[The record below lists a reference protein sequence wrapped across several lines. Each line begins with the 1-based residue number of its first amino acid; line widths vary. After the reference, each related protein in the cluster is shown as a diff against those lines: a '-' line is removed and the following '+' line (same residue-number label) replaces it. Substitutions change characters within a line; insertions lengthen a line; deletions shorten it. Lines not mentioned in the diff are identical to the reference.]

1 MLKRNRALLYLLLCG
16 LMLYYVKPYIVISID
31 SLQGIFSLAWL
42 GLALLVVGGNVSAL
56 LYAKKEEQKK
66 LLQQKLRKPTRQ
78 RG

>member
-1 MLKRNRALLYLLLCG
+1 
-16 LMLYYVKPYIVISID
+16 MLYYVKPYIVISID